1 MKCGIYKITNK
12 LNGKIYIGQ
21 SVDIKKRWR
30 EHIFSSLHLEN
41 KDHNSPIHLALAK
54 YGKDNFNFEIIEI
67 CDKNKLNEKEIYWI
81 DYYKSYKNGYNATIG
96 GDEDHRHLGTPIE
109 VYDLEGNYIITYD
122 NATITAEKIGV
133 HRGCIYQ
140 ILDGKRLSA
149 KGFQFKRVNDDKII
163 TKYKSRQGGTIKIL
177 QKDLNNNVIK
187 EWDSAAQI
195 KRELGFDSSSITKC
209 CKHKLKTYKGYRW
222 YYANEV

>member
-30 EHIFSSLHLEN
+30 EHIFSSLHFEN
-41 KDHNSPIHLALAK
+41 KVHNSPIHLALAK

-67 CDKNKLNEKEIYWI
+67 CDKNKLNEKEIYWV

-222 YYANEV
+222 YYANEI